1 MNYRRWL
8 RLSNLKIIP
17 LGGVRENA
25 KNMYVLEVEDAIFIL
40 DCGLAYPEGQQL
52 YGIDAV
58 IPDFTYIEENKEKVA
73 GVFLSHG
80 HDDAIGALPYFLD
93 KFNVPVFGSELTIEL
108 AKRFVDDSGL
118 NIHFDNYHVIDEEVE
133 IDFDG
138 TVVRFFRT
146 THTIPDSMGIAV
158 KTDEGNIVY
167 TGNFK
172 FDQMAT
178 EYYRTD
184 LGQISE
190 IGREGVF
197 ALLSDSMDAESVTE
211 NVPESEVQEEVLK
224 TFQMTKSRIIVVA
237 VASNLLRIQ
246 QVLNAASRFNRKV
259 FLTGKTVEAILKIAI
274 DLGKLELMDED
285 LFVSIDKIDEYEDDQ
300 IVILETGSSG
310 EPINSLDHMARGL
323 HNQVNIKKGDLV
335 YIVTSPSSS
344 MEVSVSKTE
353 NQVYRAGG
361 TVKAISDNLK
371 ATGHATPKD
380 LQWMINLLNPK
391 YFIPIQG
398 EYRMLAA
405 HGDLAHQTGIPYRNI
420 FILSNGDILQ
430 HKDGQLR
437 QTGQVSAENTLVDG
451 IGIGDVGNIVLRD
464 RRILADDGIFV
475 SVCTINRQKQEIVS
489 GPYTVTR
496 GFVFAKESQ
505 DLIDQGNEIVQKVVK
520 DVIQNKNFEWSTL
533 KSSVRD
539 ELGSFLFKE
548 TKRRPII
555 LPVIM
560 EVNQRRR

>member
-1 MNYRRWL
+1 MIYRRWF

-25 KNMYVLEVEDAIFIL
+25 RNMYVIENENAIFVL
-40 DCGLAYPEGQQL
+40 DCGLAYPENQL

-58 IPDFTYIEENKEKVA
+58 IPDFTYLEKNADKIA
-73 GVFLSHG
+73 GVFLTHG

-93 KFNVPVFGSELTIEL
+93 KFDVPVFGSELTISL
-108 AKRFVDDSGL
+108 AKWYVEESGL
-118 NIHFDNYHVIDEEVE
+118 DIQFDDYHAIDEEVE

-158 KTDEGNIVY
+158 RTDEGNIVY

-172 FDQMAT
+172 FDQTASGDYKT
-178 EYYRTD
+178 EY
-184 LGQISE
+184 GQISE
-190 IGREGVF
+190 IGREGVL
-197 ALLSDSMDAESVTE
+197 ALLSDSMEAESITE
-211 NVPESEVQEEVLK
+211 NVPESDIQAEVLK
-224 TFQMTKSRIIVVA
+224 TFQETKSRIIVVA
-237 VASNLLRIQ
+237 VASNILRIQ
-246 QVLNAASRFNRKV
+246 QVLNAASRYGRKV
-259 FLTGKTVEAILKIAI
+259 FITGRDVEAIIQIAL
-274 DLGKLELMDED
+274 DLNKLTLPEEN
-285 LFVSIDKIDEYEDDQ
+285 LFVPIEKVNDYDDDQ
-300 IVILETGSSG
+300 VVVLQTGGSG
-310 EPINSLDHMARGL
+310 EPIKSLDEMARGL
-323 HNQVNIKKGDLV
+323 HSQVNIKKDDLV
-335 YIVTSPSSS
+335 YIVTSPSSA
-344 MEVSVSKTE
+344 MEVNVAKTE

-361 TVKAISDNLK
+361 TVKSISDNLK
-371 ATGHATPKD
+371 ASGHATPND

-405 HGDLAHQTGIPYRNI
+405 HGDLAHETGISYSHI
-420 FILSNGDILQ
+420 FIVSNGDVLEYS
-430 HKDGQLR
+430 DGNLR
-437 QTGQVSAENTLVDG
+437 QTGQVPAENTLIDG

-475 SVCTINRQKQEIVS
+475 SVCTINRHQKKIVT

-505 DLIDQGNEIVQKVVK
+505 ELIDKGNKIVEDVVNK
-520 DVIQNKNFEWSTL
+520 TIQDKTFSWNTL
-533 KSSVRD
+533 KSNVRD

-560 EVNQRRR
+560 EVSQNKK

>member
-1 MNYRRWL
+1 
-8 RLSNLKIIP
+8 
-17 LGGVRENA
+17 
-25 KNMYVLEVEDAIFIL
+25 MYIVEVEDAIFVL
-40 DCGLAYPEGQQL
+40 DCGLAYPEGNL

-58 IPDFTYIEENKEKVA
+58 IPDFTYLEENKDKIA
-73 GVFLSHG
+73 GVFLTHG

-108 AKRFVDDSGL
+108 AKWFVKEAGL
-118 NIHFDNYHVIDEEVE
+118 NIQFDDYHVVDEEVE
-133 IDFDG
+133 IDFNG

-146 THTIPDSMGIAV
+146 THSIPDSMGIAV
-158 KTDEGNIVY
+158 RTDEGNIVY

-172 FDQMAT
+172 FDQTAIGD
-178 EYYRTD
+178 YRTD
-184 LGQISE
+184 YSQISE
-190 IGREGVF
+190 LGKEGVF
-197 ALLSDSMDAESVTE
+197 ALLSDSMEAESIRE
-211 NVPESEVQEEVLK
+211 NVSESEVQEEVLS
-224 TFQMTKSRIIVVA
+224 TFQNTKERIIVVA

-246 QVLNAASRFNRKV
+246 QVLNAASRYNRKV
-259 FLTGKTVEAILKIAI
+259 FMTGKNVEAILKIAL
-274 DLGKLELMDED
+274 DLNKIKLIDED
-285 LFVSIDKIDEYEDDQ
+285 IFVSIDKLDEYTDDQ
-300 IVILETGSSG
+300 VVILETGSAG
-310 EPINSLDHMARGL
+310 EPIKTLDNMARGL

-344 MEVSVSKTE
+344 MEVLVAQTE

-361 TVKAISDNLK
+361 IVKSITDNLK
-371 ATGHATPKD
+371 ASGHATPND
-380 LQWMINLLNPK
+380 LQWMINLLKPK

-405 HGDLAHQTGIPYRNI
+405 HGDLAHKTGIPYGDI

-430 HKDGQLR
+430 YKDGKMR
-437 QTGQVSAENTLVDG
+437 QTGQVPADNTLVDG

-475 SVCTINRQKQEIVS
+475 SVCTINRQKKEIVS

-505 DLIDQGNEIVQKVVK
+505 DLIEQGNDIVRKVVEET
-520 DVIQNKNFEWSTL
+520 IQDKHFEWSTL
-533 KSSVRD
+533 KSNVR
-539 ELGSFLFKE
+539 ESLGSFLFKE

-560 EVNQRRR
+560 EVNQRR

>member
-1 MNYRRWL
+1 M
-8 RLSNLKIIP
+8 SNLKIIP

-25 KNMYVLEVEDAIFIL
+25 RNMYVIENENAIFVL
-40 DCGLAYPEGQQL
+40 DCGLAYPENQL

-58 IPDFTYIEENKEKVA
+58 IPDFTYLEKNADKIA
-73 GVFLSHG
+73 GVFLTHG

-93 KFNVPVFGSELTIEL
+93 KFDVPVFGSELTISL
-108 AKRFVDDSGL
+108 AKWYVEESGL
-118 NIHFDNYHVIDEEVE
+118 DIQFDDYHAIDEEVE

-158 KTDEGNIVY
+158 RTDEGNIVY

-172 FDQMAT
+172 FDQTASGDYKT
-178 EYYRTD
+178 QY
-184 LGQISE
+184 GQISE
-190 IGREGVF
+190 IGREGVL
-197 ALLSDSMDAESVTE
+197 ALLSDSMEAESITE
-211 NVPESEVQEEVLK
+211 NVPESDIQAEVLK
-224 TFQMTKSRIIVVA
+224 TFQETKSRIIVVA
-237 VASNLLRIQ
+237 VASNILRIQ
-246 QVLNAASRFNRKV
+246 QVLNAASRYGRKV
-259 FLTGKTVEAILKIAI
+259 FITGRDVEAILQIAL
-274 DLGKLELMDED
+274 DLNKLTLPEED
-285 LFVSIDKIDEYEDDQ
+285 LFVPIEKVNDYEDDQ
-300 IVILETGSSG
+300 IVVLQTGGSG
-310 EPINSLDHMARGL
+310 EPIKSLDEMARGL
-323 HNQVNIKKGDLV
+323 HSQVNIKEGDLV
-335 YIVTSPSSS
+335 YIVTSPSSA
-344 MEVSVSKTE
+344 MEVNVAKTE

-361 TVKAISDNLK
+361 TVKSISDNLK
-371 ATGHATPKD
+371 ASGHATPND
-380 LQWMINLLNPK
+380 LQWMINLLNPE

-405 HGDLAHQTGIPYRNI
+405 HGDLAHETGISYSHI
-420 FILSNGDILQ
+420 FIVSNGDVLEYA
-430 HKDGQLR
+430 DGNLR
-437 QTGQVSAENTLVDG
+437 QTGQVPAENTLIDG

-475 SVCTINRQKQEIVS
+475 SVCTINRHQKKIVT

-505 DLIDQGNEIVQKVVK
+505 ELIDKGNKIVEDVVNK
-520 DVIQNKNFEWSTL
+520 TIQDKTFSWNTL
-533 KSSVRD
+533 KSNVRD

-560 EVNQRRR
+560 EVNQNRK